1 MGKPSYFLVEM
12 HLTLKRR
19 KFICHWRHCLTGLSQ
34 LAKHLTLVLFCMML
48 FKSRKKIHSEK
59 LAIVFGLLNT
69 SPAVLVEIVT
79 HPPSLYK

>member
-59 LAIVFGLLNT
+59 LAIVF

-79 HPPSLYK
+79 YPPSLYK